1 MVESVG
7 NGYGP
12 ARISGKGGQTAGD
25 YVKVSPL
32 NFNPKNEEQIVTD
45 VQAVKTGREVAGV
58 TYYNVAGQ
66 MSKTPFEG
74 SVNIVVTKYTDGT
87 KKTAKVVF

>member
-12 ARISGKGGQTAGD
+12 ARISGKDGQTN
-25 YVKVSPL
+25 VTVSPL
-32 NFNPKNEEQIVTD
+32 NFDPTKDEQVITD